1 MRCALRFHIC
11 DEVWGVVGEL
21 EILVFEDHAVDTF
34 TICSIIS
41 DYVSSK
47 DTEVFYNSEEVA
59 IVVTQQFPWS
69 DVSYK

>member
-11 DEVWGVVGEL
+11 DEVRGVVGEL
-21 EILVFEDHAVDTF
+21 EILVFEDHTVDTF

-47 DTEVFYNSEEVA
+47 DTEVFYNSEESG
-59 IVVTQQFPWS
+59 IIVTQQFPWS